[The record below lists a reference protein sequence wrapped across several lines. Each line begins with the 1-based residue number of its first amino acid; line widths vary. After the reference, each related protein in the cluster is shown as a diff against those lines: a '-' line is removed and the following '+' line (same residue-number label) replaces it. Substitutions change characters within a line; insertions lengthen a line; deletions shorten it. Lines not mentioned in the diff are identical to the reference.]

1 MKDEL
6 NRFLTEAE
14 MDQIDAIFSRAM
26 KRRKESGEEG
36 GNFMLLKCQEEQYV
50 HDSVRNKEINDE
62 NMRQLMNELCQKC
75 REHNC
80 CYLIIKQEE
89 EESLPFPREDDDENL
104 PFPRED
110 DGEDMPFPSENQR
123 EADEREEEKIEIR
136 KIFNSGKMAMLF
148 SLVHERRLTLEDAKN
163 ISGYDWDDL
172 NDMYEG
178 WKIAQEMD

>member
-26 KRRKESGEEG
+26 KRRKESREEG

-50 HDSVRNKEINDE
+50 HSSVRNKEINDE

-89 EESLPFPREDDDENL
+89 EESLPFPREEDDEDI
-104 PFPRED
+104 PFPK
-110 DGEDMPFPSENQR
+110 ENLR
-123 EADEREEEKIEIR
+123 EADEREEIR
-136 KIFNSGKMAMLF
+136 KIFNYGRTAMLF
-148 SLVHERRLTLEDAKN
+148 SLVHEGRLTLEDAKN
-163 ISGYDWDDL
+163 ISGHDWEELQDL
-172 NDMYEG
+172 YEG

>member
-14 MDQIDAIFSRAM
+14 MDQIDEIFSRAM

-36 GNFMLLKCQEEQYV
+36 GNFMLFKCQEEQYV
-50 HDSVRNKEINDE
+50 HSSVRNKEINDE
-62 NMRQLMNELCQKC
+62 NMKKLMEELCQKC

-89 EESLPFPREDDDENL
+89 EESLPFPREDDGGDL
-104 PFPRED
+104 PFP
-110 DGEDMPFPSENQR
+110 GENQR
-123 EADEREEEKIEIR
+123 EADEREEEKAEIR

-148 SLVHERRLTLEDAKN
+148 SLVHERRLTLEDAKD
-163 ISGYDWDDL
+163 ISGYDWEDL